1 LLPGS
6 QDRVADATV
15 ESAGVGEVF
24 EVEAVGEET
33 GDGGRAGTSD
43 SADVVGGI
51 TDQGS
56 SVAPLGRGD
65 LEPLGDLFGGDDAL
79 AGGTGGIEHVNSVAE
94 ELVEV
99 AVP

>member
-33 GDGGRAGTSD
+33 GDGGRADTSD

-56 SVAPLGRGD
+56 SVAPLGRATWNRWVISSGVMMRW
-65 LEPLGDLFGGDDAL
+65 PA
-79 AGGTGGIEHVNSVAE
+79 AR
-94 ELVEV
+94 EV
-99 AVP
+99 LST